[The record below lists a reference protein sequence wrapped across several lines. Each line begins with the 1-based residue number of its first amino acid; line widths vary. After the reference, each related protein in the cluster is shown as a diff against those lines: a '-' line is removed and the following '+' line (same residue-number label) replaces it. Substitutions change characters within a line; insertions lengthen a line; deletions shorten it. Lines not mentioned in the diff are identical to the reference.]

1 MVKNERKKKEIE
13 KVKGVTK
20 LQKNSNKIRN
30 NSNKYVDKERKNKIE
45 KIK

>member
-13 KVKGVTK
+13 EVKGVTK